1 MSKLIYVRLSI
12 FVNVC
17 TSVLLYV
24 YVCVLSTEDL
34 TEQPQRFCAA
44 RCFSINVCVCQKKP
58 FPFICRPPARPLM
71 LPPTPPHPTP
81 PHPAPARISC
91 PPRPGRSAFRLPPSM
106 SSRRQHAYIHASMPH
121 VTCLHTCLHPP
132 CLRPY
137 NASQQSESVRRSTAA
152 RHGGTARPWE
162 IQDGSTIGYTVMEMV
177 T

>member
-106 SSRRQHAYIHASMPH
+106 SSRRQHASM
-121 VTCLHTCLHPP
+121 PP
-132 CLRPY
+132 CLH
-137 NASQQSESVRRSTAA
+137 ASCYMPPAIQCQSAVRVSAA
-152 RHGGTARPWE
+152 QHGGTARRHGTALGDPRW
-162 IQDGSTIGYTVMEMV
+162 
-177 T
+177 